1 MKRRVVKGFLTLVS
15 LLALVSGFAFAKA
28 PPERARLSVAVTEPD
43 IEAIVAAVGGSEVDT
58 FSLFKGCILREDL
71 KVESAVQSRL
81 AKANLVVWTGFLNE
95 SAAITASLG
104 TSTSGAKGQ
113 ASAGKWI
120 DVSKGA
126 VRTTGPVSNCYGYV
140 DPKLM
145 SGDPFFWLY
154 PKNGSVIA
162 HNVAEGFGA
171 VWPEKRAFFLANANA
186 FKVSLERDIVRWKE
200 ELKPLGH
207 LRVFSA
213 QCGWQNFAKLGGPA
227 FAVCKGTP
235 GVLPTPDVLVER
247 VKELRAQI
255 IIVDPNTPPEYGEAF
270 RERSGVKVIEVAS
283 SIDKI
288 PGANSY
294 SALFDNMVRALQAAV
309 RNE

>member
-28 PPERARLSVAVTEPD
+28 PPERERLSVAVTEPD
-43 IEAIVAAVGGSEVDT
+43 IEAIVAAVGGGEVDT

-71 KVESAVQSRL
+71 KVEPAVQSRL
-81 AKANLVVWTGFLNE
+81 AQANVVVWTGFLNE
-95 SAAITASLG
+95 SAAIMASLG
-104 TSTSGAKGQ
+104 RPTS
-113 ASAGKWI
+113 ASEEPVPAPKWI

-126 VRTTGPVSNCYGYV
+126 ARTAAPVSNCYGYV

-162 HNVAEGFGA
+162 HNVAEGLGGLR
-171 VWPEKRAFFLANANA
+171 PDKRAFFLANANA
-186 FKVSLERDIVRWKE
+186 FKVSLEKDIARWKE

-247 VKELRAQI
+247 VKELKARLV
-255 IIVDPNTPPEYGEAF
+255 IVDPNTPPQYAEAF
-270 RERSGVKVIEVAS
+270 RERSGVKVIEVPS
-283 SIDKI
+283 SIENI
-288 PGANSY
+288 RGANSY
-294 SALFDNMVRALQAAV
+294 SALFDNMVRALQAAAK
-309 RNE
+309 NE